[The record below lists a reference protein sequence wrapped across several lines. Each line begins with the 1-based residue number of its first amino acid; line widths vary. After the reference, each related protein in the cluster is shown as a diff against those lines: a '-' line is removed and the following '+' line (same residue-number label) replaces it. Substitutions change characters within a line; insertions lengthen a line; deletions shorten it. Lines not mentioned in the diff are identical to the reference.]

1 MSELE
6 KLYIKYSPRRYY
18 QGGLNE
24 DDNANPTDL
33 PVIPQIRSSQPEP
46 AQDVQQLAGKYLPE
60 QQNAMWQDYIDA
72 RNRVKAENQALRQSL
87 EKHISE
93 QPIDKSEMYFRLAA
107 ALAAPTKTQG
117 FGEPM
122 ARAAEALAESSA
134 SERAQRQAN
143 ALAALKA
150 RQGMAELASTE
161 AKDIGE
167 LASKYT
173 KGNTPLSSAGKQA
186 VDEGLRP
193 GTPEYTKRIREIS
206 AQNQLVSPV
215 ALANLGINQDRL
227 KLERQKAQEA
237 SDERSRKASKLSP
250 TELSMKSSTQEQL
263 NALQEMEQQLVRAYD
278 LSGVAFDNS
287 LPDLAQRKALEVA
300 GSSNDKLT
308 STLDLEK
315 ILGGQTLAQG
325 QQMKGTLS
333 DSDIKLLSGLSGAA
347 AKSKKGRDAI
357 ILESLA
363 AVRRGLDKTKQK
375 LGDIQ
380 TGAYSTYEEAQ

>member
-1 MSELE
+1 
-6 KLYIKYSPRRYY
+6 
-18 QGGLNE
+18 
-24 DDNANPTDL
+24 
-33 PVIPQIRSSQPEP
+33 
-46 AQDVQQLAGKYLPE
+46 
-60 QQNAMWQDYIDA
+60 
-72 RNRVKAENQALRQSL
+72 
-87 EKHISE
+87 
-93 QPIDKSEMYFRLAA
+93 
-107 ALAAPTKTQG
+107 
-117 FGEPM
+117 
-122 ARAAEALAESSA
+122 
-134 SERAQRQAN
+134 
-143 ALAALKA
+143 
-150 RQGMAELASTE
+150 
-161 AKDIGE
+161 
-167 LASKYT
+167 
-173 KGNTPLSSAGKQA
+173 
-186 VDEGLRP
+186 
-193 GTPEYTKRIREIS
+193 
-206 AQNQLVSPV
+206 
-215 ALANLGINQDRL
+215 
-227 KLERQKAQEA
+227 
-237 SDERSRKASKLSP
+237 
-250 TELSMKSSTQEQL
+250 MKSSTQEQL